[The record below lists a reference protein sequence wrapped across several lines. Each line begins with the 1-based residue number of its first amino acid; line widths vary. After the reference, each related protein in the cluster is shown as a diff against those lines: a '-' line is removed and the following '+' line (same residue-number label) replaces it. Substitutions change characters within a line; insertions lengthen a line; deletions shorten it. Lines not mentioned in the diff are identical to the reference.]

1 MDNLKIARI
10 NELAHKSKTPEG
22 LTPSEKEEQAKLRRE
37 YIDAIKASLKSSLDN
52 IDIEE
57 KDGSITHVKDIPKR
71 KRQENS

>member
-71 KRQENS
+71 KRKENS

>member
-1 MDNLKIARI
+1 M
-10 NELAHKSKTPEG
+10 
-22 LTPSEKEEQAKLRRE
+22 EKEEQAKLRRE